1 MAGYCTLVL
10 YFHSPA
16 APENTDA
23 HSVQDQ
29 VTSAMAWQMESE
41 AS

>member
-16 APENTDA
+16 ACENTAA
-23 HSVQDQ
+23 HSGADPEIEEGGR
-29 VTSAMAWQMESE
+29 AYI
-41 AS
+41 